1 MKERQKK
8 RKQSQS
14 HPLSNNKYIKEN
26 DIECPDFNILIAEE
40 QTAYEAKLTHERIA
54 YETKVEHEHA
64 AYEAKVE
71 HEHAAYEAKLEH
83 EHTEG
88 VLMQAK
94 ALNRSILSKRG

>member
-40 QTAYEAKLTHERIA
+40 QTAYEAKLAHERIA

-71 HEHAAYEAKLEH
+71 HER
-83 EHTEG
+83 TEG

-94 ALNRSILSKRG
+94 ALNRSLLSKRG